1 MKQKQVLKS
10 VKSCARR
17 LSCAVAVGLGLV
29 GLAYAGTVQ
38 WVDFSL
44 DTPSACTVCATSFS
58 PDARWQ
64 SFAEGGPIDM
74 PTTPRGAVLVIR

>member
-10 VKSCARR
+10 VKSCAGR
-17 LSCAVAVGLGLV
+17 LSCAVAVGLGWT
-29 GLAYAGTVQ
+29 GLANAETVA

-44 DTPSACTVCATSFS
+44 DTPSACVAVAPSFS
-58 PDARWQ
+58 QDARWQ

-74 PTTPRGAVLVIR
+74 PTTPRGAVLIIR